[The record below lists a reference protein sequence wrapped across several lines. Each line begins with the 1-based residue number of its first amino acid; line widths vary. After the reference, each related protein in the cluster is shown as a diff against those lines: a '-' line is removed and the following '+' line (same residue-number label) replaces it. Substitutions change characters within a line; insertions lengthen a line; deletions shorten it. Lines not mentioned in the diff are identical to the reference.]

1 MVDTTLGHA
10 ARDDFSNSLNLL
22 NLGIPL
28 MARYNLGYNL
38 NVHAGMQVGLLL
50 SAKSKFQDEKFN
62 VKDQFK
68 TIDIG
73 LPIGAG
79 YEFMDR
85 QFNLTLCYI
94 IGLNDINESTGGKIK
109 NNVLQLSFGT
119 KLFTVNE

>member
-1 MVDTTLGHA
+1 
-10 ARDDFSNSLNLL
+10 
-22 NLGIPL
+22 
-28 MARYNLGYNL
+28 
-38 NVHAGMQVGLLL
+38 MQVGLLL

-79 YEFMDR
+79 YEFMNR
-85 QFNLTLCYI
+85 QFNLTLRYI
-94 IGLNDINESTGGKIK
+94 IGLNDINDSTGGKRK